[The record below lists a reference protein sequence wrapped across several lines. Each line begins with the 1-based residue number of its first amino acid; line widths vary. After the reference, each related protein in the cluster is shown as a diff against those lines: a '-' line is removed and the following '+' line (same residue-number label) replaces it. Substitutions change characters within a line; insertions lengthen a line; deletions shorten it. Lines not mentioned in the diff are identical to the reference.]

1 MACILVRGQI
11 LFYFRVKFITQG
23 VKFWINVI
31 MHVYITRDRPVT
43 LLSNAVPLAFQMSS
57 VY

>member
-1 MACILVRGQI
+1 
-11 LFYFRVKFITQG
+11 
-23 VKFWINVI
+23 VI